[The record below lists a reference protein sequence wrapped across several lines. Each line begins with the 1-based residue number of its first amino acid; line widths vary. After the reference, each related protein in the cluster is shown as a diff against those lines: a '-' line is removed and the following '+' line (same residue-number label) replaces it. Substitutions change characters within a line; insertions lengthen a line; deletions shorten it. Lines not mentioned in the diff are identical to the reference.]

1 MTELRLTLLVFLLNP
16 KIVALWIDLVAFGRQ
31 DSWGKVCEADLAGLM
46 AVICA
51 SVWIKLF
58 NLTGKHSR
66 LSFIFLEKWK
76 EKMVSNISLSD
87 SFHLRF
93 VFLCLLD
100 VEEKVKNHVCLFG
113 AQLLNV
119 IFINPKSTS
128 WVVRI

>member
-16 KIVALWIDLVAFGRQ
+16 KIVTLWIDLVAFSGQ

-76 EKMVSNISLSD
+76 EKMVSNISLSWLIP
-87 SFHLRF
+87 FKICFLVF
-93 VFLCLLD
+93 VGRGGKSQ
-100 VEEKVKNHVCLFG
+100 EPCLFIWSPTIKRYFYKP
-113 AQLLNV
+113 QIHIL
-119 IFINPKSTS
+119 SC
-128 WVVRI
+128 